1 MNLCSIDKNNEEIV
15 LADEI
20 LREMHRRVVKSFL
33 DIIILEKLNDEI
45 APVGAYDVI
54 NFIHR
59 ELGVAYGPDLICA
72 LLYSC
77 EKDGLIKSGYNG
89 ETKVYSLTDEG
100 KDKIKIIMQEKPRI
114 LNLIFE
120 FLLIELPSF

>member
-1 MNLCSIDKNNEEIV
+1 LNNCNITKDQEENV
-15 LADEI
+15 LANEI